1 MRYFLTY
8 INASLYLSAFV
19 LDLFLQYLSLTP
31 FLLDLSFDLFNLNF
45 ELLFLN
51 SSGAVDVKENMALLH
66 IDPLVFVCLVAAS
79 IDSVL
84 I

>member
-8 INASLYLSAFV
+8 IYASLYLSTFV
-19 LDLFLQYLSLTP
+19 LELFLQYLILTP

-45 ELLFLN
+45 KVLFLD

-66 IDPLVFVCLVAAS
+66 IDPLVLVCLVAAS

>member
-8 INASLYLSAFV
+8 INASLYLSTFV
-19 LDLFLQYLSLTP
+19 FELFHQNLILTP
-31 FLLDLSFDLFNLNF
+31 FLFDLSFNLFNLNF
-45 ELLFLN
+45 KVLFLDP
-51 SSGAVDVKENMALLH
+51 SGAVDVKENMALLH
-66 IDPLVFVCLVAAS
+66 IDPLVLVCLVAAS